1 MARRELTGAL
11 LQLKALGVDSL
22 AEFDFLSPPPPELAA
37 KAVEALHVLGA
48 LDAEAR
54 CLNTADLSWP
64 YRMQPAVLRGLKH
77 VSANLCKTRCEG

>member
-1 MARRELTGAL
+1 MQVPEMVRRELTGAL

-48 LDAEAR
+48 LDSDAR
-54 CLNTADLSWP
+54 CL
-64 YRMQPAVLRGLKH
+64 
-77 VSANLCKTRCEG
+77 RCC

>member
-22 AEFDFLSPPPPELAA
+22 GEFDFPSPPPPELAA

-48 LDAEAR
+48 LDSEAR
-54 CLNTADLSWP
+54 C
-64 YRMQPAVLRGLKH
+64 PARPMNYFRLHTPSTSRLG
-77 VSANLCKTRCEG
+77 